1 MILKIILIYIA
12 IVICSIGES
21 LITLYRI
28 TEVAKTINDNYKY
41 KSVLINLFTSVKLK
55 VELCLLCLIPIFNVI
70 LMILFTVL
78 NFSDDTVFQEFII
91 KVDDILKE
99 VKDK

>member
-21 LITLYRI
+21 LIVLYRF
-28 TEVAKTINDNYKY
+28 TEVVKTINDNYKY
-41 KSVLINLFTSVKLK
+41 KPILIDIFTAVKLK
-55 VELCLLCLIPIFNVI
+55 IELCLLCLIPIFNVI